1 LNETKKRK
9 LARDETPKDPSRT
22 ELEDT
27 IDAQANMIKQLKL
40 EIDGLKLY
48 KKEITK
54 YESEVIF
61 DKSISGFRKYVLEK
75 QKVQEVKLPTQDER
89 LPGQRERDI
98 KLLKKQYEELESHQK
113 SFFSYVN
120 IRHNHMVKLHPN
132 DQIQLGEVSLLC
144 TLLKL
149 SSAFNRYLYEDNQ
162 LDCIGDSTVNVQQN
176 IWVAHQHGE
185 YKGTCIRMICGLL
198 YGFDAMR
205 GKECSHICGS
215 RIYLNP
221 DHLIP
226 EARAKND
233 SRDYCH
239 LNGLYGSRGRIIR
252 VGDDEE
258 EEICDHEP
266 RYLKSHKCDLHA
278 IDQTHS
284 IVPAVVRFRI
294 EIKGPAPIAKPKLEE
309 NTIIAPFSY
318 IVSKVTFPNDVHT
331 PVSSLEKASHYLIG
345 TAKFGKTNRKRC
357 TANTKGSQSKCTAK
371 IFEVD
376 DVRMLAAFMPHTC
389 VHGQ

>member
-149 SSAFNRYLYEDNQ
+149 SSAFNRYLYEDN
-162 LDCIGDSTVNVQQN
+162 
-176 IWVAHQHGE
+176 
-185 YKGTCIRMICGLL
+185 
-198 YGFDAMR
+198 
-205 GKECSHICGS
+205 
-215 RIYLNP
+215 
-221 DHLIP
+221 
-226 EARAKND
+226 
-233 SRDYCH
+233 
-239 LNGLYGSRGRIIR
+239 
-252 VGDDEE
+252 
-258 EEICDHEP
+258 
-266 RYLKSHKCDLHA
+266 
-278 IDQTHS
+278 
-284 IVPAVVRFRI
+284 
-294 EIKGPAPIAKPKLEE
+294 
-309 NTIIAPFSY
+309 
-318 IVSKVTFPNDVHT
+318 
-331 PVSSLEKASHYLIG
+331 
-345 TAKFGKTNRKRC
+345 
-357 TANTKGSQSKCTAK
+357 
-371 IFEVD
+371 
-376 DVRMLAAFMPHTC
+376 
-389 VHGQ
+389 